1 MRGSIWNFVNP
12 EGVLSPRVR
21 VSTALRT
28 RKAKRRWSRQRGRQV
43 PALLVGPGS
52 ERQGCYRGEEARA
65 WGPSRP
71 CVRAPALH
79 PNFVP
84 ICWVAASPPSP
95 VRLPRWP
102 AGPSRWLFPLC
113 RAGGATL
120 TFALVQVL
128 SLLASLRA
136 GVCSGFI
143 PSAQKVFLST
153 WKAFCFQ
160 LTHSRLNTGS
170 GLLTKKSQA

>member
-1 MRGSIWNFVNP
+1 MALGRAPRQLGLEAMRGSIWNFVNP

-21 VSTALRT
+21 VSTALRP
-28 RKAKRRWSRQRGRQV
+28 RKAKRRWSKQRGRQV

-113 RAGGATL
+113 RAGGGHTYI
-120 TFALVQVL
+120 
-128 SLLASLRA
+128 
-136 GVCSGFI
+136 CSG
-143 PSAQKVFLST
+143 SSSVFAGLPEGRGL
-153 WKAFCFQ
+153 F
-160 LTHSRLNTGS
+160 RLYSQCPEGFLVNVE
-170 GLLTKKSQA
+170 GLLFSVDT